1 MPDIDELEKRW
12 LKYKIK
18 TYIPHA
24 IIVIILIFIGIYFLA
39 PKDMPKEQLKT
50 PPKVEKPKK
59 IVEKK
64 LKKVVEK
71 KTIVK
76 KIILK
81 PSLDFMLK
89 IKKIKQKNIVV
100 ETPKVEVVSTKQ
112 IYIKRKNVDANLDH
126 VIKRFQNSNNPA
138 LSLFLAKKF
147 YELKDYEQSYNY
159 ALATN
164 EIDEDI
170 DESWIIFSKSLV
182 KLNKKKRAI
191 EVLERYVAQ
200 SKSKRANTL
209 LQNIKS
215 GKMR

>member
-24 IIVIILIFIGIYFLA
+24 IIVIILIFIGIYFLT
-39 PKDMPKEQLKT
+39 PKDMPKKQVKI

-64 LKKVVEK
+64 LKKVDKK